1 MKIHRIS
8 LRDFR
13 GVVEADVEFATD
25 GVTIVQGPNEVG
37 KSSLA
42 DALDMLI
49 ADPDSSSK
57 SRVKAAQ
64 PVGRD
69 VGPWVEADIECGP
82 YRLTYSKRWVRGA
95 GTELLIESPAREQ
108 LQGRAAHDRV
118 TAIIAETM
126 DAELFA
132 ALRHQQGIPLGQAEL
147 AGSDSLMH
155 ALDAA
160 AGSGSESA
168 EPGGALI
175 DAIDRERQ
183 IWSTPTGEPNKARKD
198 LREAAET
205 TQIALDGAEGSLRA
219 LEGRVEEFRRLDG
232 ELARNAEQEPDL
244 RSTVTRLETE
254 VQAVSARE
262 SALHDLRMAAE
273 KAMAPARDA
282 TAAADART
290 AAIAAVAAAEAEVG
304 VITAEGVRAAA
315 RLDAALAVR
324 TEASA
329 RLVAA
334 LDARADAERA
344 FDVAAADAQHLR
356 DLFDLGSLR
365 TRRGLIGDAEKTI
378 ADGEEF
384 LAGCALDAELLAR
397 IETAVVD
404 EAGARGRRDAAGAA
418 LQITAESAQQLEVGG
433 VPRSIAAG
441 ETLALPVGAGD
452 ELVITGVARIGI
464 EGRGDV
470 VTAALQARAHLD
482 ALLVQAG
489 VSPAD
494 GETAARDLDRRRL
507 DAEATV
513 KAARESRG
521 WALNDLTLEEMD
533 DKIARAEGRVAAYAS
548 DRGAAPP
555 IPADADAA
563 NTVRAA
569 TEDARDSARRD
580 EDAARDAHTQAD
592 SAVTG
597 LEAQASERKGHLGA
611 VAQRLGDAETDLQ
624 TARAAQSDAQV
635 NAAAAETDAAA
646 EAARAALHAEEAALG
661 DADPE
666 SLRLRLANS
675 RDAVDRLLRERNDI
689 QLLAARMKGEISQQG
704 DEGLADRVAHAREAA
719 GNAEAERDLAER
731 RAAAVD
737 LLYATMARHRD
748 IAQRA
753 YVAPFREAV
762 ERFGRLV
769 FGAGTE
775 VEVDHTTL
783 QVVSRT
789 REGVT
794 VPVEALSGG
803 AREQMALIGRLAAAS
818 LVAPAAH
825 GGAPVIIDDALGYS
839 DAGRLEGLG
848 AALAEAGKTCQVIV
862 LTCMPERY
870 SGIGSARVVRLDR
883 TGPVEA

>member
-108 LQGRAAHDRV
+108 LQGRAGHDRV

-132 ALRHQQGIPLGQAEL
+132 ALRHQQGVPLGQAEL

-198 LREAAET
+198 LREAAAAAEV
-205 TQIALDGAEGSLRA
+205 ALDGAEESLRA
-219 LEGRVEEFRRLDG
+219 LEARVDEFRRLDG

-262 SALHDLRMAAE
+262 SALHDLRIAAE

-290 AAIAAVAAAEAEVG
+290 AAIAAVATAEAEVG

-378 ADGEEF
+378 ADGEAF
-384 LAGCALDAELLAR
+384 LAGCALDAALLAR

-418 LQITAESAQQLEVGG
+418 LQITAETAQQLEVGG
-433 VPRSIAAG
+433 VPRLIAAG

-464 EGRGDV
+464 EGQGDV

-489 VSPAD
+489 VSPVD

-533 DKIARAEGRVAAYAS
+533 DKIARAEARVAAYAS
-548 DRGAAPP
+548 GRGAAPP

-597 LEAQASERKGHLGA
+597 LEAQASERKGQLGA
-611 VAQRLGDAETDLQ
+611 VARRLSDAETDLQ
-624 TARAAQSDAQV
+624 TARAAQSDLQV
-635 NAAAAETDAAA
+635 NAAAAETVAAA

-731 RAAAVD
+731 RAAAID

-753 YVAPFREAV
+753 YVAPFRDAV

-775 VEVDHTTL
+775 MEVDHTTL

-794 VPVEALSGG
+794 VPVDALSGG

-818 LVAPAAH
+818 LVAPAAD

-870 SGIGSARVVRLDR
+870 AGIGSARVVRLDR
-883 TGPVEA
+883 TGPAEA

>member
-13 GVVEADVEFATD
+13 GVVEVDVEFATD

-69 VGPWVEADIECGP
+69 VGPWVEADIECGH

-126 DAELFA
+126 DADLFA
-132 ALRHQQGIPLGQAEL
+132 ALRHQQGVPLGQADL

-160 AGSGSESA
+160 AGSGGDSA

-198 LREAAET
+198 LREAAAA
-205 TQIALDGAEGSLRA
+205 TQLTLDDAEESLRA

-244 RSTVTRLETE
+244 RNTVTRLQAE
-254 VQAVSARE
+254 VQTVSARE

-273 KAMAPARDA
+273 KAMVPARDA
-282 TAAADART
+282 TAVANART
-290 AAIAAVAAAEAEVG
+290 AAIAAVAAAETEVG

-329 RLVAA
+329 RLAAA
-334 LDARADAERA
+334 LSSRADAERA

-365 TRRGLIGDAEKTI
+365 TRRGLIRDAEKTI
-378 ADGEEF
+378 ADEEAF
-384 LAGCALDAELLAR
+384 LAGCALDAALLAR

-418 LQITAESAQQLEVGG
+418 LQITAETAQHLEVGG

-452 ELVITGVARIGI
+452 DLVITGIARIVI
-464 EGRGDV
+464 EGHGDV
-470 VTAALQARAHLD
+470 VAAALQARAHLD

-533 DKIARAEGRVAAYAS
+533 DKIVRAEARVAAYAS
-548 DRGAAPP
+548 GRGAAPP

-563 NTVRAA
+563 NIVRGA

-597 LEAQASERKGHLGA
+597 LEAQASERKGQLGA
-611 VAQRLGDAETDLQ
+611 VALRLGDAGTDLQ
-624 TARAAQSDAQV
+624 IARAAQSDLQV
-635 NAAAAETDAAA
+635 NAVASEAVAAAD
-646 EAARAALHAEEAALG
+646 AARAALHAEEAALG

-675 RDAVDRLLRERNDI
+675 RDALDRLLRERNDI
-689 QLLAARMKGEISQQG
+689 KLLAARMKGEISQQG
-704 DEGLADRVAHAREAA
+704 DEGLADRVARAREAA
-719 GNAEAERDLAER
+719 ENAEAERDRAER
-731 RAAAVD
+731 RATAVD

-753 YVAPFREAV
+753 YVAPFRDAV

-775 VEVDHTTL
+775 MEVDHTTL

-794 VPVEALSGG
+794 VPVDALSGG

-818 LVAPAAH
+818 LVAVAAD

-848 AALAEAGKTCQVIV
+848 AALAEAGRTCQVIV

-870 SGIGSARVVRLDR
+870 AGIGSARVVRLDR
-883 TGPVEA
+883 TGPAEA

>member
-57 SRVKAAQ
+57 ARVKAAQ

-69 VGPWVEADIECGP
+69 VGPWVEVDIECGP

-95 GTELLIESPAREQ
+95 GTELVIESPAREQ

-132 ALRHQQGIPLGQAEL
+132 ALRHQQGVPLGQAEL

-205 TQIALDGAEGSLRA
+205 TQIALDGAEESLRV
-219 LEGRVEEFRRLDG
+219 LEARVDEFRRLDG

-304 VITAEGVRAAA
+304 VITAEGVLAAA

-378 ADGEEF
+378 ADGEAF
-384 LAGCALDAELLAR
+384 LAGCALDAALLAR

-418 LQITAESAQQLEVGG
+418 LQITAETAQHLEVGG

-489 VSPAD
+489 VSPVV

-533 DKIARAEGRVAAYAS
+533 DKIARAEARVAAYAS
-548 DRGAAPP
+548 GRGAAPP

-611 VAQRLGDAETDLQ
+611 VARRLSDAETDLQ
-624 TARAAQSDAQV
+624 TARAAQSDLQV
-635 NAAAAETDAAA
+635 NAAAAETVAAA
-646 EAARAALHAEEAALG
+646 DAARAALHAEEAALG

-753 YVAPFREAV
+753 YVAPFRDAV

-775 VEVDHTTL
+775 MEVDHTTL

-794 VPVEALSGG
+794 VPVDALSGG

-818 LVAPAAH
+818 LVAPAAD

-870 SGIGSARVVRLDR
+870 AGIGSARVVRLDR
-883 TGPVEA
+883 TGTVEA